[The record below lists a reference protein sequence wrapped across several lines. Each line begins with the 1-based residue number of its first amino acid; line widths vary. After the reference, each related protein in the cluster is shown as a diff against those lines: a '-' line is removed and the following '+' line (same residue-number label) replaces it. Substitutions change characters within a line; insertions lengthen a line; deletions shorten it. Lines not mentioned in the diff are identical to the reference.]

1 MKLKKMLA
9 GFVAAAMAVTT
20 MAVSAFATNVA
31 MDAEYPG
38 AWGCSA
44 AIPKADLE
52 AIGGDVK
59 VTLNVTP
66 KVLVKDQAVLK
77 PITVGDSWIP
87 VETGL
92 TSNTEVR
99 KPDGFIVIK
108 KSATT
113 VSFVIDTDAIASL
126 TDNGLQF
133 QVYNVTINSADL
145 EAGSPEADFRPIDDK
160 FAKDYT
166 NEDKTYEELYP
177 DSEVAEEEA
186 PAEEAAEEEAPA
198 EEAAEEEAP
207 AEEAAEEEA
216 PAEEEAVEETAE
228 EAEEVE
234 EAVEE
239 VAETEAAPAETEV
252 APAADT
258 TTAPAV
264 TGNTAAAAIAVVM
277 VAAGAAALV
286 SKRK

>member
-1 MKLKKMLA
+1 MNLKKIVAALA
-9 GFVAAAMAVTT
+9 AAAMAVTT
-20 MAVSAFATNVA
+20 MAVSAFATNVP
-31 MDAEYPG
+31 MDSEYPG

-59 VTLNVTP
+59 VTLNITP

-77 PITVGDSWIP
+77 PITVGDSWIA

-92 TSNTEVR
+92 TSDTDVR
-99 KPDGFIVIK
+99 KPDGFIVVK

-113 VSFVIDTDAIASL
+113 VTFVMDTNAIASL

-145 EAGSPEADFRPIDDK
+145 EAGSPVGDFRIIDDK
-160 FAKDYT
+160 YAKDYT

-177 DSEVAEEEA
+177 DSVAAETEAAAEETEA
-186 PAEEAAEEEAPA
+186 AVEETEAAVEEEAAEETEAVV
-198 EEAAEEEAP
+198 EEEA
-207 AEEAAEEEA
+207 
-216 PAEEEAVEETAE
+216 AVEETEAVVEE
-228 EAEEVE
+228 EA
-234 EAVEE
+234 AVEE
-239 VAETEAAPAETEV
+239 TEAPAETEAAPV
-252 APAADT
+252 ADT
-258 TTAPAV
+258 TTTPAA
-264 TGNTAAAAIAVVM
+264 TGNTAAATIAVVM

>member
-9 GFVAAAMAVTT
+9 GFVAAAMTVAT

-77 PITVGDSWIP
+77 PITVGDSWIA

-92 TSNTEVR
+92 TSDTDVR

-113 VSFVIDTDAIASL
+113 VSFVIDTNAIASL

-145 EAGSPEADFRPIDDK
+145 EAGSPEGEFKPIDDK

-177 DSEVAEEEA
+177 DSVAVEETEA
-186 PAEEAAEEEAPA
+186 PAEEAA
-198 EEAAEEEAP
+198 
-207 AEEAAEEEA
+207 EEA
-216 PAEEEAVEETAE
+216 PAEEEAVEEA
-228 EAEEVE
+228 VE
-234 EAVEE
+234 EAAP
-239 VAETEAAPAETEV
+239 AETEAAPAETEA

-258 TTAPAV
+258 TTAPAA
-264 TGNTAAAAIAVVM
+264 TGNTAAATIAVVM

>member
-1 MKLKKMLA
+1 MKIQKMLA
-9 GFVAAAMAVTT
+9 GFVAAAMAVAT

-52 AIGGDVK
+52 AIGGDVQ
-59 VTLNVTP
+59 VTLNITP

-77 PITVGDSWIP
+77 PITVGDSWIA

-92 TSNTEVR
+92 TSDTDVR
-99 KPDGFIVIK
+99 KPDGFIVVK

-113 VSFVIDTDAIASL
+113 VQFVIDSDAIASL

-145 EAGSPEADFRPIDDK
+145 EAGSPVGDFKTIDDK

-177 DSEVAEEEA
+177 DSVAAETEAAEEETEVAVEETADEAVEETEAAVEETEA
-186 PAEEAAEEEAPA
+186 PAEEV
-198 EEAAEEEAP
+198 
-207 AEEAAEEEA
+207 
-216 PAEEEAVEETAE
+216 VEET
-228 EAEEVE
+228 EA
-234 EAVEE
+234 AVE
-239 VAETEAAPAETEV
+239 ETEAAPAETE

-258 TTAPAV
+258 TTAPAA

>member
-1 MKLKKMLA
+1 MKLKKILA
-9 GFVAAAMAVTT
+9 SFVAAAMAVTT
-20 MAVSAFATNVA
+20 MAVSAFAANVA

-77 PITVGDSWIP
+77 PITVGDSWIA
-87 VETGL
+87 VDTGL
-92 TSNTEVR
+92 TSDTDVR

-113 VSFVIDTDAIASL
+113 VSFVIDTNAIASL

-145 EAGSPEADFRPIDDK
+145 EAGSPEGEFKPIDDK

-177 DSEVAEEEA
+177 AAAEETEA
-186 PAEEAAEEEAPA
+186 PAEEAVEETEAPA
-198 EEAAEEEAP
+198 EEAVEETEAP
-207 AEEAAEEEA
+207 AEEA
-216 PAEEEAVEETAE
+216 VE
-228 EAEEVE
+228 
-234 EAVEE
+234 
-239 VAETEAAPAETEV
+239 ETEAAPAETEV

>member
-1 MKLKKMLA
+1 MKIQKMLA
-9 GFVAAAMAVTT
+9 SFVAAAMAVAT

-52 AIGGDVK
+52 AIGGDVQ
-59 VTLNVTP
+59 VTLNITP

-77 PITVGDSWIP
+77 PITVGDSWIA

-92 TSNTEVR
+92 TSDTDVR
-99 KPDGFIVIK
+99 KPDGFIVVK

-113 VSFVIDTDAIASL
+113 VQFVIDSDAIASL

-145 EAGSPEADFRPIDDK
+145 EAGSPVGDFKTIDDK

-177 DSEVAEEEA
+177 DSVAAETEA
-186 PAEEAAEEEAPA
+186 AAEETEA
-198 EEAAEEEAP
+198 
-207 AEEAAEEEA
+207 
-216 PAEEEAVEETAE
+216 AVEETAE
-228 EAEEVE
+228 EAVE
-234 EAVEE
+234 ETEAAVEE
-239 VAETEAAPAETEV
+239 TEAPAEEVVEETEAAVEETEAAPAETE

-258 TTAPAV
+258 TTAPAA
-264 TGNTAAAAIAVVM
+264 TGNTAAATIAVVM

>member
-1 MKLKKMLA
+1 MPRRRIKMKLKKMLA

-207 AEEAAEEEA
+207 AEE
-216 PAEEEAVEETAE
+216 EAVEETAE

>member
-1 MKLKKMLA
+1 MKIQKMLA
-9 GFVAAAMAVTT
+9 GFVAAAMAVAT

-59 VTLNVTP
+59 VTLNITP

-77 PITVGDSWIP
+77 PITVGDSWIA

-92 TSNTEVR
+92 TSDTDVR
-99 KPDGFIVIK
+99 KPDGFIVVK

-113 VSFVIDTDAIASL
+113 VQFVIDSDAIASL

-145 EAGSPEADFRPIDDK
+145 EAGSPVGDFKTIDDK

-177 DSEVAEEEA
+177 DSVAAETEA
-186 PAEEAAEEEAPA
+186 AAEETEA
-198 EEAAEEEAP
+198 
-207 AEEAAEEEA
+207 
-216 PAEEEAVEETAE
+216 AVEETAE
-228 EAEEVE
+228 EVE
-234 EAVEE
+234 EDAAVEETSDDAAVEE
-239 VAETEAAPAETEV
+239 VAEETEAAVEETEAAV
-252 APAADT
+252 EETEAPAADT
-258 TTAPAV
+258 TTAPAA
-264 TGNTAAAAIAVVM
+264 TGNTAAATIAVVM

>member
-59 VTLNVTP
+59 VTLNITP

-77 PITVGDSWIP
+77 PITVGDSWIAI
-87 VETGL
+87 ETGL
-92 TSNTEVR
+92 TSDTDVR
-99 KPDGFIVIK
+99 KPDGFIVVK

-113 VSFVIDTDAIASL
+113 VSFVIDTNAIASL

-145 EAGSPEADFRPIDDK
+145 EAGSPEGDFKPIDDK

-166 NEDKTYEELYP
+166 NEDKTYAELYP
-177 DSEVAEEEA
+177 DSVAAEETEA
-186 PAEEAAEEEAPA
+186 PAEEAAEETEA
-198 EEAAEEEAP
+198 
-207 AEEAAEEEA
+207 
-216 PAEEEAVEETAE
+216 EAVEETAE
-228 EAEEVE
+228 EVEEAEEAEEVE
-234 EAVEE
+234 AAEEAEEVEAVEE
-239 VAETEAAPAETEV
+239 TVEETEAAPAETEA

-258 TTAPAV
+258 TTAPAA
-264 TGNTAAAAIAVVM
+264 TGNTAAATIAVVM

>member
-1 MKLKKMLA
+1 MKIQKMLA
-9 GFVAAAMAVTT
+9 GFVAAAMAVAT

-59 VTLNVTP
+59 VTLNITP

-77 PITVGDSWIP
+77 PITVGDSWIA

-92 TSNTEVR
+92 TSDTDVR
-99 KPDGFIVIK
+99 KPDGFIVVK

-113 VSFVIDTDAIASL
+113 VQFVIDSDAIASL

-145 EAGSPEADFRPIDDK
+145 EAGSPVGDFKTIDDK

-177 DSEVAEEEA
+177 DSVA
-186 PAEEAAEEEAPA
+186 AETEAAEET
-198 EEAAEEEAP
+198 EAAVEETA
-207 AEEAAEEEA
+207 
-216 PAEEEAVEETAE
+216 EEAVEETAE
-228 EAEEVE
+228 EVE
-234 EAVEE
+234 EDAAVEETSDDAAVEE
-239 VAETEAAPAETEV
+239 VAEETEAAVEETEAAV
-252 APAADT
+252 EETEAPAADT
-258 TTAPAV
+258 TTAPAA
-264 TGNTAAAAIAVVM
+264 TGNTAAATIAVVM

>member
-9 GFVAAAMAVTT
+9 GFVAAAMTVAT

-77 PITVGDSWIP
+77 PITVGDSWIA

-92 TSNTEVR
+92 TSDTDVR

-113 VSFVIDTDAIASL
+113 VSFVIDTNAIASL

-145 EAGSPEADFRPIDDK
+145 EAGSPEGEFKPIDDK

-177 DSEVAEEEA
+177 DSVAVEETEA
-186 PAEEAAEEEAPA
+186 PAEEAAEEAPA
-198 EEAAEEEAP
+198 EAA
-207 AEEAAEEEA
+207 EEA
-216 PAEEEAVEETAE
+216 PAEEEAVEET
-228 EAEEVE
+228 VE
-234 EAVEE
+234 EAAP
-239 VAETEAAPAETEV
+239 AETEAAPAETEA

-258 TTAPAV
+258 TTAPAA
-264 TGNTAAAAIAVVM
+264 TGNTAAATIAVVM

>member
-9 GFVAAAMAVTT
+9 GFVAAAMTVAT

-44 AIPKADLE
+44 AIPKSDLE
-52 AIGGDVK
+52 AFGGDVK

-77 PITVGDSWIP
+77 PITVGDSWIA

-113 VSFVIDTDAIASL
+113 VSFVIDANAIASL

-177 DSEVAEEEA
+177 DSVAAEETEA
-186 PAEEAAEEEAPA
+186 PAEEAAEETE
-198 EEAAEEEAP
+198 
-207 AEEAAEEEA
+207 
-216 PAEEEAVEETAE
+216 AE

-234 EAVEE
+234 EVADEAEAEEVEE
-239 VAETEAAPAETEV
+239 VAEEVEETEAAPAETEA

-258 TTAPAV
+258 TTAPAA
-264 TGNTAAAAIAVVM
+264 TGNTAAATIAVVM

>member
-1 MKLKKMLA
+1 MKIQKMLA
-9 GFVAAAMAVTT
+9 GFVAAAMAVAT

-59 VTLNVTP
+59 VTLNITP

-77 PITVGDSWIP
+77 PITVGDSWIA

-92 TSNTEVR
+92 TSDTDVR
-99 KPDGFIVIK
+99 KPDGFIVVK

-113 VSFVIDTDAIASL
+113 VQFVIDSDAIASL

-145 EAGSPEADFRPIDDK
+145 EAGSPVGDFKTIDDK

-177 DSEVAEEEA
+177 DSVAAETEA
-186 PAEEAAEEEAPA
+186 AAEETEVAV
-198 EEAAEEEAP
+198 EETAD
-207 AEEAAEEEA
+207 
-216 PAEEEAVEETAE
+216 EAVEETAE
-228 EAEEVE
+228 EVE
-234 EAVEE
+234 EDAAVEETSDDAAVEE
-239 VAETEAAPAETEV
+239 VAEETEAAVEETEAAV
-252 APAADT
+252 EETEAPAADT
-258 TTAPAV
+258 TTAPAA
-264 TGNTAAAAIAVVM
+264 TGNTAAATIAVVM

>member
-9 GFVAAAMAVTT
+9 GFVAAAMTVAT

-77 PITVGDSWIP
+77 PITVGDSWIA

-113 VSFVIDTDAIASL
+113 VSFVIDTNAIASL

-177 DSEVAEEEA
+177 DSA
-186 PAEEAAEEEAPA
+186 AAEET
-198 EEAAEEEAP
+198 EAP

-216 PAEEEAVEETAE
+216 PAEEEVVEETAE

-234 EAVEE
+234 EVEE
-239 VAETEAAPAETEV
+239 AAPAETEAAPAETEA

-258 TTAPAV
+258 TTAPAA

>member
-1 MKLKKMLA
+1 MKIQKMLA
-9 GFVAAAMAVTT
+9 GFVAAAMAVAT

-52 AIGGDVK
+52 AIGGDVQ
-59 VTLNVTP
+59 VTLNITP

-77 PITVGDSWIP
+77 PITVGDSWIA

-92 TSNTEVR
+92 TSDTDVR
-99 KPDGFIVIK
+99 KPDGFIVVK

-113 VSFVIDTDAIASL
+113 VQFVIDSDAIASL

-145 EAGSPEADFRPIDDK
+145 EAGSPVGDFKTIDDK

-177 DSEVAEEEA
+177 DSV
-186 PAEEAAEEEAPA
+186 AAETEA
-198 EEAAEEEAP
+198 ETEA
-207 AEEAAEEEA
+207 
-216 PAEEEAVEETAE
+216 AVEETAE
-228 EAEEVE
+228 EAVE
-234 EAVEE
+234 ETEAAVEE
-239 VAETEAAPAETEV
+239 TEAPAEEVVEETEAAVEETEAAPAETE

-258 TTAPAV
+258 TTAPAA
-264 TGNTAAAAIAVVM
+264 TGNTAAATIAVVM

>member
-1 MKLKKMLA
+1 MKIQKMLA
-9 GFVAAAMAVTT
+9 GFVAAAMAVAT

-59 VTLNVTP
+59 VTLNITP

-77 PITVGDSWIP
+77 PITVGDSWIA

-92 TSNTEVR
+92 TSDTDVR
-99 KPDGFIVIK
+99 KPDGFIVVK

-113 VSFVIDTDAIASL
+113 VQFVIDSDAIASL

-145 EAGSPEADFRPIDDK
+145 EAGSPVGDFKTIDDK

-177 DSEVAEEEA
+177 DSVA
-186 PAEEAAEEEAPA
+186 AETEAAEET
-198 EEAAEEEAP
+198 EAAVEETA
-207 AEEAAEEEA
+207 
-216 PAEEEAVEETAE
+216 EEAVEETAE
-228 EAEEVE
+228 EVE
-234 EAVEE
+234 EDAAVEE
-239 VAETEAAPAETEV
+239 VAEETEAAVEETEAAV
-252 APAADT
+252 EETEAPAADT
-258 TTAPAV
+258 TTAPAA
-264 TGNTAAAAIAVVM
+264 TGNTAAATIAVVM